1 MNINGLVNSSRTCE
15 VKLCDKIERRVIDL
29 GPMDL
34 SRFEWI
40 VGGEAIRTIHSTND
54 IGKRTADILAVVTGV
69 VRRWVVRISLD
80 GGDARLGIH
89 LHSARESSQ
98 ILAGTAV
105 AIEHD
110 AHTATGTRLG

>member
-29 GPMDL
+29 GPKNL

-54 IGKRTADILAVVTGV
+54 IGKRTADVLAVVASV

-80 GGDARLGIH
+80 GGDARLGIN
-89 LHSARESSQ
+89 LHSACETSQ
-98 ILAGTAV
+98 ILAGTTAT
-105 AIEHD
+105 IEHD
-110 AHTATGTRLG
+110 SHTATGTRLG